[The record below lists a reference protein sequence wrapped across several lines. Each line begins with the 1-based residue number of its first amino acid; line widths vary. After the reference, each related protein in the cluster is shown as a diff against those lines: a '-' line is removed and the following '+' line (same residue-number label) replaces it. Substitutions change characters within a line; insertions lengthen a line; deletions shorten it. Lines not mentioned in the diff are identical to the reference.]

1 MAGKILV
8 VGSLHLD
15 VIVHSSRLPK
25 PDETLLGDKVSYRFG
40 GKGGNQALAAAKID
54 VQVFMAGRIG
64 TDNFGKQIYDTL
76 SNQNIN
82 LDGLKIV
89 DEATGM
95 SVALIG
101 SDGIYS
107 AVVVSG
113 VNQTI
118 ELSEIAVPDDLTV
131 LVLQNEIN
139 TDANFEIIK
148 KVPKSTF
155 VILNAA
161 PALTPNK
168 DFFERIDL
176 LIVNKLE
183 AKMLLNEEPSI
194 FNNLDALRKL
204 QNLDPKEVI
213 ITLGAEGYTGI
224 SKNGEV
230 FSEPGIKVDV
240 LSTHGAGDSF
250 VGTLAAFICK
260 GEPINIAAQYAQA
273 SSALHVKTP
282 IDQREKILQADIE
295 NMFSLNQ

>member
-82 LDGLKIV
+82 LDGLKMV

-176 LIVNKLE
+176 LIVNQLE
-183 AKMLLNEEPSI
+183 AKMLLNEEPRV

-204 QNLDPKEVI
+204 QNLGPKEVI
-213 ITLGAEGYTGI
+213 ITLGADGYTGI
-224 SKNGEV
+224 SKNGEI

>member
-1 MAGKILV
+1 MSGKILV

-82 LDGLKIV
+82 LDGLKMV

-176 LIVNKLE
+176 LIVNQLE

-194 FNNLDALRKL
+194 FNNFDALRKL
-204 QNLDPKEVI
+204 QNLGPKEVI
-213 ITLGAEGYTGI
+213 ITLGADGYTGI
-224 SKNGEV
+224 SKNGEI

>member
-1 MAGKILV
+1 MSGKILV

-25 PDETLLGDKVSYRFG
+25 PDETLLGNKVSYRFG

-82 LDGLKIV
+82 LDGLKMV

-118 ELSEIAVPDDLTV
+118 DLSEIAVPDDLTV

-168 DFFERIDL
+168 SFFERIDL
-176 LIVNKLE
+176 LIVNQLE

-194 FNNLDALRKL
+194 FNKLDALRKL
-204 QNLDPKEVI
+204 QNLGPKEVI
-213 ITLGAEGYTGI
+213 ITLGADGYTGI
-224 SKNGEV
+224 SKNGEI

-282 IDQREKILQADIE
+282 IDQREKILQSDIE

>member
-40 GKGGNQALAAAKID
+40 GKGGNQAVAAAKID

-82 LDGLKIV
+82 LDGLKMV

-113 VNQTI
+113 ANQTI
-118 ELSEIAVPDDLTV
+118 DLSEIAVPDDLTV

-155 VILNAA
+155 IILNAA

-176 LIVNKLE
+176 LVVNQLE
-183 AKMLLNEEPSI
+183 AKMLLNEEPNI

-204 QNLDPKEVI
+204 QNLGPKEVI
-213 ITLGAEGYTGI
+213 ITMGADGYTGI
-224 SKNGEV
+224 SKNGEI

-260 GEPINIAAQYAQA
+260 GAPINIAAQYAQA

>member
-1 MAGKILV
+1 MSGKILV

-15 VIVHSSRLPK
+15 VIVQSSRLPK
-25 PDETLLGDKVSYRFG
+25 PDETLLGDNVSYRFG

-82 LDGLKIV
+82 LDGLKMV

-95 SVALIG
+95 SVALVG

-118 ELSEIAVPDDLTV
+118 DLSEIAVPDDLNV

-168 DFFERIDL
+168 GFFERIDL
-176 LIVNKLE
+176 LIVNHLE

-194 FNNLDALRKL
+194 FNNLDALQKL
-204 QNLDPKEVI
+204 QNLGPKEVI
-213 ITLGAEGYTGI
+213 ITLGADGYTGI
-224 SKNGEV
+224 SKNGEI

-260 GEPINIAAQYAQA
+260 GEPISVAAQYAQA

>member
-25 PDETLLGDKVSYRFG
+25 PDETLLGDNVSYRFG
-40 GKGGNQALAAAKID
+40 GKGGNQAVAAAKID

-82 LDGLKIV
+82 LDGLKMV

-118 ELSEIAVPDDLTV
+118 DLSEIAVPDDLTV

-176 LIVNKLE
+176 LIVNQLE

-204 QNLDPKEVI
+204 QNLGPKEVI
-213 ITLGAEGYTGI
+213 ITMGADGYTGI
-224 SKNGEV
+224 SKNGEI

>member
-82 LDGLKIV
+82 LDGLKMV

-113 VNQTI
+113 ANQTI

-168 DFFERIDL
+168 DFFERINL
-176 LIVNKLE
+176 LVVNQLE
-183 AKMLLNEEPSI
+183 AKMLLNEEPNI

-204 QNLDPKEVI
+204 QNLGPKEVI
-213 ITLGAEGYTGI
+213 ITMGADGYTGI
-224 SKNGEV
+224 SKNGEI

>member
-25 PDETLLGDKVSYRFG
+25 PDETLLGDNVSYRFG
-40 GKGGNQALAAAKID
+40 GKGGNQAVAAAKID

-82 LDGLKIV
+82 LDGLKMV

-176 LIVNKLE
+176 LVVNQLE

-204 QNLDPKEVI
+204 QNLGPKEVI

-224 SKNGEV
+224 SKNGEI

>member
-82 LDGLKIV
+82 LDGLKMV

-118 ELSEIAVPDDLTV
+118 ELPEIVVPDDLTV

-176 LIVNKLE
+176 LIVNQLE

-204 QNLDPKEVI
+204 QNLGPKEVI
-213 ITLGAEGYTGI
+213 ITLGADGYTGI
-224 SKNGEV
+224 AKNGEF

>member
-82 LDGLKIV
+82 LDGLKMV

-101 SDGIYS
+101 SDGIYC

-113 VNQTI
+113 ANQTI
-118 ELSEIAVPDDLTV
+118 DLSEIAVPDDLTV

-176 LIVNKLE
+176 LIVNQLE

-204 QNLDPKEVI
+204 QNLGPKEVI
-213 ITLGAEGYTGI
+213 ITMGADGYTGI
-224 SKNGEV
+224 SKNGEI

>member
-82 LDGLKIV
+82 LDGLKMV

-176 LIVNKLE
+176 LIVNQLE

-204 QNLDPKEVI
+204 QNLGPKEVI

-224 SKNGEV
+224 SKNGEI

-250 VGTLAAFICK
+250 VGTVAAFICK

>member
-8 VGSLHLD
+8 LGSLHLD

-82 LDGLKIV
+82 LDGLKMV

-118 ELSEIAVPDDLTV
+118 DLSEIAVPDDLTV

-168 DFFERIDL
+168 SFFERIDL
-176 LIVNKLE
+176 LIVNQLE

-204 QNLDPKEVI
+204 QNLGPKEVI
-213 ITLGAEGYTGI
+213 ITLGADGYTGI
-224 SKNGEV
+224 SKNGEI

-282 IDQREKILQADIE
+282 IDQREKILQSDIE

>member
-40 GKGGNQALAAAKID
+40 GKGGNQAVAAAKID

-82 LDGLKIV
+82 LDGLKMV

-118 ELSEIAVPDDLTV
+118 DLSEITVPDDLTV

-155 VILNAA
+155 IILNAA

-176 LIVNKLE
+176 LVVNQLE
-183 AKMLLNEEPSI
+183 AKMLLNEDPSI

-204 QNLDPKEVI
+204 QNLGPKEVI
-213 ITLGAEGYTGI
+213 ITMGADGYTGI
-224 SKNGEV
+224 SKNGEI

>member
-54 VQVFMAGRIG
+54 VQVSMAGRIG

-118 ELSEIAVPDDLTV
+118 DLSEIAVPDDLTV

-168 DFFERIDL
+168 GFFERIDL
-176 LIVNKLE
+176 LIVNQLE
-183 AKMLLNEEPSI
+183 AKMLLNEEPSV
-194 FNNLDALRKL
+194 FNILDALRKL
-204 QNLDPKEVI
+204 QNLGPKEVI

-224 SKNGEV
+224 SKNGEI

-260 GEPINIAAQYAQA
+260 GESISVAAQYAQA

>member
-82 LDGLKIV
+82 LDGLKMV

-101 SDGIYS
+101 YDGIYS

-118 ELSEIAVPDDLTV
+118 DLSDIAVPDDLSV

-139 TDANFEIIK
+139 TDANFDIVK
-148 KVPKSTF
+148 KVPESTF
-155 VILNAA
+155 VIFNAA

-176 LIVNKLE
+176 LIVNQLE

-204 QNLDPKEVI
+204 QNLGPKEVI

-224 SKNGEV
+224 SKNGEI

>member
-8 VGSLHLD
+8 LGSLHLD
-15 VIVHSSRLPK
+15 IIVNSSRLPK

-82 LDGLKIV
+82 LDGLKMV

-118 ELSEIAVPDDLTV
+118 DLSEIAVPDDLTV

-168 DFFERIDL
+168 GFFERIDL
-176 LIVNKLE
+176 LIVNQLE

-194 FNNLDALRKL
+194 FNNLDALQKL
-204 QNLDPKEVI
+204 QNLGPKEVI
-213 ITLGAEGYTGI
+213 ITLGADGYTGI
-224 SKNGEV
+224 SKNGEI

>member
-82 LDGLKIV
+82 LDGLKMV
-89 DEATGM
+89 DESTGM

-113 VNQTI
+113 ANQTI
-118 ELSEIAVPDDLTV
+118 DLSEITVPDDLTV

-155 VILNAA
+155 IILNAA

-176 LIVNKLE
+176 LVVNQLE
-183 AKMLLNEEPSI
+183 AKMLLNEEPII

-204 QNLDPKEVI
+204 QNLGPKEVI
-213 ITLGAEGYTGI
+213 ITMGADGYTGI
-224 SKNGEV
+224 SKNGEI

>member
-8 VGSLHLD
+8 LGSLHLD

-25 PDETLLGDKVSYRFG
+25 PDETLLGDKVIYRFG

-82 LDGLKIV
+82 LDGLKMV

-118 ELSEIAVPDDLTV
+118 DFSEIAVPDDLNV

-168 DFFERIDL
+168 GFFERIDL
-176 LIVNKLE
+176 LIVNHLE

-194 FNNLDALRKL
+194 FNNLDALQKL
-204 QNLDPKEVI
+204 QNLGPKEVI
-213 ITLGAEGYTGI
+213 ITLGADGYTGI
-224 SKNGEV
+224 SKNGEI

-260 GEPINIAAQYAQA
+260 GEPISVAAQYAQA

>member
-25 PDETLLGDKVSYRFG
+25 PDETLLGDNVSYRFG
-40 GKGGNQALAAAKID
+40 GKGGNQAVAAAKID

-82 LDGLKIV
+82 LDGLKMV

-101 SDGIYS
+101 SDGIYC

-113 VNQTI
+113 ANQTI
-118 ELSEIAVPDDLTV
+118 DLSEIAVPDDLTV

-155 VILNAA
+155 IILNAA

-176 LIVNKLE
+176 LVVNQLE

-204 QNLDPKEVI
+204 QNLGPKEVI
-213 ITLGAEGYTGI
+213 ITMGADGYTGI
-224 SKNGEV
+224 SKNGEI

>member
-8 VGSLHLD
+8 LGSLHLD

-82 LDGLKIV
+82 LDGLKMV

-101 SDGIYS
+101 SDGIYC

-113 VNQTI
+113 ANQTI
-118 ELSEIAVPDDLTV
+118 DLSEIAVPDDLTV

-155 VILNAA
+155 IILNAA

-176 LIVNKLE
+176 LIANQLE

-204 QNLDPKEVI
+204 QNLGPKEVI
-213 ITLGAEGYTGI
+213 ITMGADGYTGI
-224 SKNGEV
+224 SKNGEI

>member
-1 MAGKILV
+1 MSGKILV

-82 LDGLKIV
+82 LDGLKMV

-118 ELSEIAVPDDLTV
+118 DLSEIAVPDDLTV

-176 LIVNKLE
+176 LIVNQLE

-204 QNLDPKEVI
+204 QNLGPKEVI
-213 ITLGAEGYTGI
+213 ITLGADGYTGI
-224 SKNGEV
+224 SKNGEI

>member
-82 LDGLKIV
+82 LDGLKMV

-176 LIVNKLE
+176 LIVNQLE

-194 FNNLDALRKL
+194 FNILDALRKL
-204 QNLDPKEVI
+204 QNLGPKEVI

-224 SKNGEV
+224 SKNGEI

>member
-82 LDGLKIV
+82 LDGLKMV

-113 VNQTI
+113 ANQTI
-118 ELSEIAVPDDLTV
+118 DLSEIAVPDDLTV

-176 LIVNKLE
+176 LIVNQLE

-204 QNLDPKEVI
+204 QNLGPKEVI
-213 ITLGAEGYTGI
+213 ITMGADGYTGI
-224 SKNGEV
+224 SKNGEI

>member
-8 VGSLHLD
+8 LGSLHLD
-15 VIVHSSRLPK
+15 IIVNSSRLPK

-82 LDGLKIV
+82 LDGLKMV

-101 SDGIYS
+101 YDGIYS

-118 ELSEIAVPDDLTV
+118 DLSEIAVPDDLSV

-139 TDANFEIIK
+139 TDANFDIVK
-148 KVPKSTF
+148 KVPESTF
-155 VILNAA
+155 VIFNAA

-176 LIVNKLE
+176 LIVNQLE
-183 AKMLLNEEPSI
+183 AKMLINEEPSI
-194 FNNLDALRKL
+194 FNNFDALQKL
-204 QNLDPKEVI
+204 QNLGPKEVI
-213 ITLGAEGYTGI
+213 ITLGADGYTGI
-224 SKNGEV
+224 SKNGEI

>member
-25 PDETLLGDKVSYRFG
+25 PDETLLGDNVSYRFG

-176 LIVNKLE
+176 LIVNQLE

-204 QNLDPKEVI
+204 QNLGPKEVI
-213 ITLGAEGYTGI
+213 ITLGADGYTGI
-224 SKNGEV
+224 SKNGEI

>member
-82 LDGLKIV
+82 LDGLKMV

-176 LIVNKLE
+176 LIVNQLE

-194 FNNLDALRKL
+194 FNNFDALRKL
-204 QNLDPKEVI
+204 QNLGPKEVI
-213 ITLGAEGYTGI
+213 ITLGADGYTGI
-224 SKNGEV
+224 SKNGEI

>member
-40 GKGGNQALAAAKID
+40 GKGGNQAVAAAKID

-82 LDGLKIV
+82 LDGLKMV

-113 VNQTI
+113 ANQTI
-118 ELSEIAVPDDLTV
+118 DLSEIAIPDDLTV

-155 VILNAA
+155 IILNAA

-176 LIVNKLE
+176 LIVNQLE

-204 QNLDPKEVI
+204 QNLGPKEVI
-213 ITLGAEGYTGI
+213 ITMGADGYMGI
-224 SKNGEV
+224 SKNGEI

>member
-1 MAGKILV
+1 MSGKILV

-25 PDETLLGDKVSYRFG
+25 PDETLLGDNVSYRFG
-40 GKGGNQALAAAKID
+40 GKGGNQAVAAAKID

-82 LDGLKIV
+82 LDGLKMV

-101 SDGIYS
+101 SDGIYC

-113 VNQTI
+113 ANQTI
-118 ELSEIAVPDDLTV
+118 DLSEIAVPDDLTV

-168 DFFERIDL
+168 SFFERIDL
-176 LIVNKLE
+176 LIVNQLE

-204 QNLDPKEVI
+204 QNLGPKEVI
-213 ITLGAEGYTGI
+213 ITMGADGYTGI
-224 SKNGEV
+224 SKNGEI

-282 IDQREKILQADIE
+282 IDQREKILQSDIE

>member
-76 SNQNIN
+76 LNQNIN

-176 LIVNKLE
+176 LVVNQLE

-204 QNLDPKEVI
+204 QNLGPKEVI
-213 ITLGAEGYTGI
+213 ITMGADGYTGI
-224 SKNGEV
+224 SKNGEI

>member
-1 MAGKILV
+1 MSGKILV

-25 PDETLLGDKVSYRFG
+25 PDETLLGDNVSYRFG

-82 LDGLKIV
+82 LDGLKMV

-118 ELSEIAVPDDLTV
+118 DLSEIAVPDDLTV

-168 DFFERIDL
+168 GFFERIDL
-176 LIVNKLE
+176 LIVNQLE

-194 FNNLDALRKL
+194 FNKLDALRKL
-204 QNLDPKEVI
+204 QNLGPKEVI
-213 ITLGAEGYTGI
+213 ITLGADGYTGI
-224 SKNGEV
+224 SKNGEI

>member
-82 LDGLKIV
+82 LDGLKMV

-118 ELSEIAVPDDLTV
+118 DLSEIAVPDDLTV

-176 LIVNKLE
+176 LIVNQLE

-204 QNLDPKEVI
+204 QNLGPKEVI
-213 ITLGAEGYTGI
+213 ITLGADGYTGI
-224 SKNGEV
+224 SKNEEI

-282 IDQREKILQADIE
+282 IDQREKILQSDIE

>member
-25 PDETLLGDKVSYRFG
+25 PDETLLGDNVSYRFG

-82 LDGLKIV
+82 LDGLKMV

-161 PALTPNK
+161 PALPPNK

-176 LIVNKLE
+176 LIVNQLE

-204 QNLDPKEVI
+204 QNLGPKEVI

-224 SKNGEV
+224 SKNGEI

>member
-101 SDGIYS
+101 YDGIYS

-118 ELSEIAVPDDLTV
+118 DLSEIAVPDDLSV

-139 TDANFEIIK
+139 TDANFDIVK
-148 KVPKSTF
+148 KVPESTF
-155 VILNAA
+155 VIFNAA

-176 LIVNKLE
+176 LIVNQLE
-183 AKMLLNEEPSI
+183 AKMLMNEEPSI
-194 FNNLDALRKL
+194 FNNFDALQKL
-204 QNLDPKEVI
+204 QNLGPKEVI

-224 SKNGEV
+224 SKNGEI

-295 NMFSLNQ
+295 NMFCLNQ

>member
-176 LIVNKLE
+176 LIVNQLE

-204 QNLDPKEVI
+204 QNLGPKEVI
-213 ITLGAEGYTGI
+213 ITMGADGYTGI
-224 SKNGEV
+224 SKNGEI

>member
-176 LIVNKLE
+176 LIVNQLE

-194 FNNLDALRKL
+194 LNNLDALRKL
-204 QNLDPKEVI
+204 QNLGPKEVI

-224 SKNGEV
+224 SKNGEI

>member
-40 GKGGNQALAAAKID
+40 GKGGNQAVAAAKID

-82 LDGLKIV
+82 LDGLKMV

-101 SDGIYS
+101 SDGIYC

-113 VNQTI
+113 ANQTI
-118 ELSEIAVPDDLTV
+118 DLSEIAVPDDLTV

-204 QNLDPKEVI
+204 QNLGPKEVI
-213 ITLGAEGYTGI
+213 ITMGADGYTGI
-224 SKNGEV
+224 SKNGEI

>member
-82 LDGLKIV
+82 LDGLKMV

-176 LIVNKLE
+176 LIVNQLE

-204 QNLDPKEVI
+204 QNLGPREVI

-224 SKNGEV
+224 SKNGEI

>member
-1 MAGKILV
+1 
-8 VGSLHLD
+8 

-82 LDGLKIV
+82 LDGLKMV

-101 SDGIYS
+101 YDGIYS

-118 ELSEIAVPDDLTV
+118 DLSEIAVPDDLSV

-139 TDANFEIIK
+139 TDANFEIVK
-148 KVPKSTF
+148 KVPESTF
-155 VILNAA
+155 VIFNAA

-176 LIVNKLE
+176 LIVNQLE
-183 AKMLLNEEPSI
+183 AKMLINEEPSI
-194 FNNLDALRKL
+194 FNNFDTLQKL
-204 QNLDPKEVI
+204 QNLGPNEVI
-213 ITLGAEGYTGI
+213 ITLGADGYTGI
-224 SKNGEV
+224 SKNGEI

-260 GEPINIAAQYAQA
+260 GEPISVAAQYAQA

-282 IDQREKILQADIE
+282 IDQREKILQTDIE

>member
-1 MAGKILV
+1 MSGKILV

-82 LDGLKIV
+82 LDGLKMV

-176 LIVNKLE
+176 LIVNQLE

-204 QNLDPKEVI
+204 QNLGPKEVI

-224 SKNGEV
+224 SKNGEI